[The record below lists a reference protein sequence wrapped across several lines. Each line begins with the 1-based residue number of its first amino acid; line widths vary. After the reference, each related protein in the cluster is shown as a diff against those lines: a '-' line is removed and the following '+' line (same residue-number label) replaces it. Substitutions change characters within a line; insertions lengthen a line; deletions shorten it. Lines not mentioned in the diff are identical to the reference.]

1 MPNRR
6 HFLRATG
13 LAGLALGTGMGPRTG
28 LGPGPGLAAGTGLT
42 AGTTPDHR
50 AVSPEG
56 TTLRTAATAP
66 GTSGYQRLRAG
77 PGWPLVVR
85 DELAAGDPA
94 RDDRRSPLAA
104 FVQFTDLHL
113 VDAQSP
119 TRFEYL
125 HPLLSGAHRP
135 HETLGAVAAAHL
147 VQRVNALPGGPVTGR
162 AFDFAVSTGDNSDNH
177 EHAELDW
184 FLQVLNGARLSQNT
198 GDPRRYEGVQN
209 AGDPLYWN
217 PEGDVADRYRAAGFP
232 ALPGLL
238 DAAIRPFTSPGLRM
252 PWYVTFGN
260 HDDAVAGT
268 LPDELLP
275 GRDRCYTGSRKTI
288 GVDERDARA
297 MAAAMRDPRQRGSA
311 SRALSDHRGVVREVT
326 ADPRREP
333 FTTREFIEAHLDPA
347 RTGPGPRGHGFS
359 QDNADD
365 NTAYYAFRMAP
376 GVTGISLDTTNT
388 RGFADGSLGL
398 AQHRWLE
405 KVLTRGSSRYR
416 TDAGHERRQPV
427 DDELFVVF
435 SHHTSTTMT
444 ALWSDAREPVE
455 PRFSGSAVVN
465 LLQRFPNVV
474 AWVNGHTHRNGITPH
489 PADDPE
495 FGFWEV
501 NTASHVDH
509 PQLARSIELVDN
521 RDGTLSLFTALL
533 ESDAPYAVDHDD
545 RSPAAL
551 ASLYRELAFN
561 DPHRDLS
568 QLGRDG
574 DRNAELLLRGRFPGR

>member
-6 HFLRATG
+6 HFLRA
-13 LAGLALGTGMGPRTG
+13 AGIAGFALGA
-28 LGPGPGLAAGTGLT
+28 GPGAAH
-42 AGTTPDHR
+42 AGTTPDRR
-50 AVSPEG
+50 AVAPTG

-66 GTSGYQRLRAG
+66 ETPGYQRLRAG

-85 DELAAGDPA
+85 DELAPGDPA
-94 RDDRRSPLAA
+94 RDDRRDPLTA

-119 TRFEYL
+119 ARFEYL

-135 HETLGAVAAAHL
+135 HEALGAVAASRL

-162 AFDFAVSTGDNSDNH
+162 AFDFVLSTGDNSDNH

-184 FLQVLNGARLSQNT
+184 FLQVLNGGRLSQNT
-198 GDPRRYEGVQN
+198 GDPHRYEGVQN
-209 AGDPLYWN
+209 AGDRLYWN

-232 ALPGLL
+232 AVPGLL
-238 DAAIRPFTSPGLRM
+238 DAAIRPFTSPGLRT

-297 MAAAMRDPRQRGSA
+297 MAAALRDPRRRSSA
-311 SRALSDHRGVVREVT
+311 SRALGDHRGVVREVT
-326 ADPRREP
+326 PDPRRKP
-333 FTTREFIEAHLDPA
+333 FTAREFVAAHLDPA

-359 QDNADD
+359 PDNADD
-365 NTAYYAFRMAP
+365 DTAHYAFRMAP

-388 RGFADGSLGL
+388 NGFAAGSLGL
-398 AQHRWLE
+398 AQYRWLE
-405 KVLTRGSSRYR
+405 EVLTRNSSRYR
-416 TDAGHERRQPV
+416 SDLGRERRQQV
-427 DDELFVVF
+427 SDELFVVF
-435 SHHTSTTMT
+435 SHHTSTTMS
-444 ALWSDAREPVE
+444 ALWSDDREPVE
-455 PRFSGSAVVN
+455 PRFGGGSVVK

-474 AWVNGHTHRNGITPH
+474 AWVNGHTHSNAITAH

-501 NTASHVDH
+501 NTASHVDY

-521 RDGTLSLFTALL
+521 RDGTLSLFTVLV
-533 ESDAPYAVDHDD
+533 ESDAPYAVDYDD

-568 QLGRDG
+568 HVGQVG
-574 DRNAELLLRGRFPGR
+574 DRNAELLLPGRFPGR

>member
-1 MPNRR
+1 VPNRR
-6 HFLRATG
+6 DFLRATG
-13 LAGLALGTGMGPRTG
+13 LTGLALGTG
-28 LGPGPGLAAGTGLT
+28 LGATPARA
-42 AGTTPDHR
+42 TTPEHR
-50 AVSPEG
+50 AVAPDG

-66 GTSGYQRLRAG
+66 ENAGYQRLRAG

-85 DELAAGDPA
+85 DELAAADPA
-94 RDDRRSPLAA
+94 RDDRRHPLTA

-119 TRFEYL
+119 ARFEYL
-125 HPLLSGAHRP
+125 HPLLSGAFRP
-135 HETLGAVAAAHL
+135 HETLGAVAASHL

-162 AFDFAVSTGDNSDNH
+162 AFDFAISTGDNSDNH
-177 EHAELDW
+177 EDAELDW
-184 FLQVLNGARLSQNT
+184 FLQVLNGGRLSQNT
-198 GDPRRYEGVQN
+198 GDPHRYEGVQN

-275 GRDRCYTGSRKTI
+275 GRDRCYTGSHKTI

-297 MAAAMRDPRQRGSA
+297 VAAALRDPHRRDSA
-311 SRALSDHRGVVREVT
+311 RSALSEHRGVVREVT
-326 ADPRREP
+326 PDSHRKP
-333 FTTREFIEAHLDPA
+333 FTTWEFLAAHLDRA

-359 QDNADD
+359 ADNLDA
-365 NTAYYAFRMAP
+365 NTAYYAFRIAP
-376 GVTGISLDTTNT
+376 GITGISLDTTNT
-388 RGFADGSLGL
+388 NGFSDGSIGL

-405 KVLTRGSSRYR
+405 RTLTRSSSRFR
-416 TDAGHERRQPV
+416 GETGRVHRQPV
-427 DDELFVVF
+427 GDELFVVF
-435 SHHTSTTMT
+435 SHHTSTTMS
-444 ALWSDAREPVE
+444 ALWSDARDPAE
-455 PRFSGSAVVN
+455 PRFDGGSVVK

-474 AWVNGHTHRNGITPH
+474 AWVNGHTHSNAITPH
-489 PADDPE
+489 PADEPE

-561 DPHRDLS
+561 DPHRNPEHAGELP
-568 QLGRDG
+568 
-574 DRNAELLLRGRFPGR
+574 DRNAELLLRGRSPGD